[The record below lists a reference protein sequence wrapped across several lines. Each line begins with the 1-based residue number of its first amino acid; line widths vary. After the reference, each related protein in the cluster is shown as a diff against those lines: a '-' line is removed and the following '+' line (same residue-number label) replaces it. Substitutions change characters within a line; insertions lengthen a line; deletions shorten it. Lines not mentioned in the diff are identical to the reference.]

1 MLGTRYE
8 EYGQKLGELPFV
20 LNLDIKRNQYN
31 LSKQANWHENL
42 EMQVCVS
49 GNGTVLSDGKKHTF
63 NKNDIAVINSNAIH
77 YTATD
82 TELIYDVIIISTDFC
97 KQMGFDSINYNPVFK
112 SHKILTLFENLKKIY
127 SDPNTVYRTAKL
139 NSLLLEI
146 MLELSVNHKVNATN
160 PEEKNKNYERVKS
173 ALLYIRENYTRK
185 ITLDEIAKAVYCDKY
200 TLCKDFK
207 KYTGQTVFENLNH
220 YRCVKAIDCLKTGST
235 VSETASLCGFDNF
248 SFFTKTFK
256 KYIGRL
262 PSKYKNL

>member
-42 EMQVCVS
+42 EMQICVS

-127 SDPNTVYRTAKL
+127 SDPNIRYRTAKL

-146 MLELSVNHKVNATN
+146 MLELSVNHKVNATS